1 MNFCVLVK
9 ISKRMVSF
17 WYQSDGS
24 QYAPLVIK
32 EANEVPLY
40 FYVNGNDFIFGNSA
54 RDRFYSNDPNAYGNY
69 FEIVK
74 DPSKHFTI
82 YGNKKPVKQL
92 FYYGIEQYLSHFINT
107 VLYKSESIESYRQ
120 HFPLRF
126 IFETDLEEKEK
137 SLIFNLFTEAGYDNV
152 ESIDYNNSMF
162 DVLIQNGIFNKSKSI
177 LLLNGIDNNL
187 YLELY
192 KNLPSEPIGF
202 SKIEGQGADP
212 RVKILAD
219 MIIEYVSAQNPY
231 LKINKELEVAN
242 ILPFTAS
249 LLENIAPIIKG
260 DVEFI
265 DGNKY
270 WFRVNARTLE
280 DRLLFTSNDAL
291 IYSAIDDLLKSN
303 GLNVDNTII
312 LLGCEEINTPYFLN
326 RLLKKYPNVKGV
338 ESSCFNE
345 TMKLIFSKIIDAGY
359 LASKNIP
366 ATPPIIQ
373 KQNIKEVEL
382 PELKKPI
389 IPTIPKGE
397 ENKNNVKLPPILP
410 PSKNTNSSNDTKINN
425 PIIPKLPEVKK
436 DNTTKNNPVL
446 PPPLP
451 PKKKT
456 NSEFQLN

>member
-32 EANEVPLY
+32 ESNEVPLY

-92 FYYGIEQYLSHFINT
+92 FYYGIEQYLSHFINA

-126 IFETDLEEKEK
+126 VFDTDIEEKEK
-137 SLIFNLFTEAGYDNV
+137 SLIITLFSEAGYDNV
-152 ESIDYNNSMF
+152 ESIDYNNSLF
-162 DVLIQNGIFNKSKSI
+162 EVLLHNGNLNRNKAV
-177 LLLNGIDNNL
+177 LLLNGIDNTL

-192 KNLPSEPIGF
+192 KDISTEPIGS
-202 SKIEGQGADP
+202 SKLDGQGADP

-219 MIIEYVSAQNPY
+219 MIIEYISAQNPY
-231 LKINKELEVAN
+231 LIINKESEIGN
-242 ILPFTAS
+242 ILPVTAS
-249 LLENIAPIIKG
+249 LLENITPIIKG
-260 DVEFI
+260 EVEFI

-280 DRLLFTSNDAL
+280 DRLLFASNDAL
-291 IYSAIDDLLKSN
+291 IYTAIDDLLKSN

-312 LLGCEEINTPYFLN
+312 LLGCEEINTTYFLN

-373 KQNIKEVEL
+373 KQNIKEVEF
-382 PELKKPI
+382 PELIKPI

-397 ENKNNVKLPPILP
+397 ENNNNVKLPPILP

-425 PIIPKLPEVKK
+425 PIIPKLPEFKK
-436 DNTTKNNPVL
+436 DNTTKNNPVI